1 VEISGNGA
9 VRIFSINNNMGQVK
23 FQSLILKDGNTS
35 GSGGALFVGDTGN
48 VVIDDVS
55 FVGNRAN
62 DGGALYSSLNNVTI
76 AISDSEFLSNSAQRF
91 GGAIY
96 NSFGSVTVRGTTLAN
111 NTAVSVGGALRME
124 RSGPYTFEEN
134 RFLNNNALSGGAIS
148 FESVEAPV
156 VIRKNLFSENQASL
170 NGGAI
175 FEILAYSTSSF
186 TIETNTFVANRAG
199 DSAGAVSIDDR
210 ATLRNN
216 TFSHNESLQK
226 GSSLYIGYRA
236 QVILWNN
243 ILANGVGM
251 GECFLFNS
259 GLNSVSGGYNLVE
272 DGSSA
277 CLPALTDDPLLGP
290 LADNGGSTLTM
301 ALLPGSPAIDT
312 GIDAQCPSSDQ
323 RGTTRPQGSHCDLG
337 AFEVPQASPTATVTF
352 TPTVT
357 PTFTPTYTPTATS
370 TFTPTL
376 TLTPTPTNTPTPT
389 ATSKPGKPTKTPRR

>member
-1 VEISGNGA
+1 
-9 VRIFSINNNMGQVK
+9 
-23 FQSLILKDGNTS
+23 
-35 GSGGALFVGDTGN
+35 
-48 VVIDDVS
+48 
-55 FVGNRAN
+55 
-62 DGGALYSSLNNVTI
+62 
-76 AISDSEFLSNSAQRF
+76 
-91 GGAIY
+91 
-96 NSFGSVTVRGTTLAN
+96 
-111 NTAVSVGGALRME
+111 ME

-186 TIETNTFVANRAG
+186 TIETNTFFANLAG

-210 ATLRNN
+210 AILLNN

-236 QVILWNN
+236 QVIVWNN

-251 GECFLFNS
+251 GECFLYNS

-277 CLPALTDDPLLGP
+277 CLPALTGDPLLGP

-312 GIDAQCPSSDQ
+312 GVDAQCPSSDQ
-323 RGTTRPQGSHCDLG
+323 RGTTRPQGSHCDIG
-337 AFEVPQASPTATVTF
+337 AYEYEFPVSPTPTLTY
-352 TPTVT
+352 TPTLI
-357 PTFTPTYTPTATS
+357 PTFTPTPTFTS
-370 TFTPTL
+370 TSTPTL
-376 TLTPTPTNTPTPT
+376 TPTNTPTPT
-389 ATSKPGKPTKTPRR
+389 ATARHGKPTKTPRR